1 MAIKSDLMRYLYQFK
16 EWSMQFDIRALLRN
30 SSLWGKPAPD
40 KLPIPPARFRIK
52 VTGTA
57 DIDWFLTSGELAFN
71 SMVTVLSWRNID
83 LENLKSVLD
92 FGCGCG
98 RVLRY
103 WFNYQNHELYGCD
116 YNPQLVQ
123 WCQQNLPNISTQSN
137 PITPPLEYPNSKFD
151 FIYALSVFTHLTEAE
166 QFIWRDEML
175 RILKPGGYLMIS
187 TRGVS
192 HYSDLTIIDRE
203 QFDIGQL
210 VVRNPELS
218 GTNLCSAYH
227 PQEFLWG
234 QFAEGF
240 ELLEYAKEGAMG
252 NPFQDLCLLKKI
264 PLINHH

>member
-103 WFNYQNHELYGCD
+103 WFNYHLRLRLQPAVSAVVPAKFTKYFDPIKSD
-116 YNPQLVQ
+116 YSP
-123 WCQQNLPNISTQSN
+123 T
-137 PITPPLEYPNSKFD
+137 
-151 FIYALSVFTHLTEAE
+151 
-166 QFIWRDEML
+166 
-175 RILKPGGYLMIS
+175 
-187 TRGVS
+187 
-192 HYSDLTIIDRE
+192 
-203 QFDIGQL
+203 
-210 VVRNPELS
+210 
-218 GTNLCSAYH
+218 
-227 PQEFLWG
+227 
-234 QFAEGF
+234 
-240 ELLEYAKEGAMG
+240 
-252 NPFQDLCLLKKI
+252 
-264 PLINHH
+264 